1 MGVEKEEQAFSVLG
15 TELKITEFNIF
26 DTEAPAKDT
35 NHCTA
40 D

>member
-1 MGVEKEEQAFSVLG
+1 MGVEKEQAFSALG
-15 TELKITEFNIF
+15 TELKITEFNTSDI
-26 DTEAPAKDT
+26 EAPAKDT

>member
-1 MGVEKEEQAFSVLG
+1 MGVEKEQAFSALG
-15 TELKITEFNIF
+15 TELKITEFNTS